1 MLARSR
7 GAGSKATSPPLG
19 GAFSEVSL
27 QEVGGFSGIT
37 LDGVTFSGE
46 GDVASDAGVGVAAP
60 ATSFG
65 LSSGFS
71 SLISFRAVFFFLIF
85 LHRIRRTGA
94 VGRHVA
100 FEACRHVSEDWKVCR
115 NRNHT

>member
-7 GAGSKATSPPLG
+7 GAGSKATSPLG

-37 LDGVTFSGE
+37 LGGVTFSGGE
-46 GDVASDAGVGVAAP
+46 GDEVASDAGVGVAAP
-60 ATSFG
+60 AATSFG

-100 FEACRHVSEDWKVCR
+100 FEACRHVSED
-115 NRNHT
+115 